1 MKYTT
6 LAHHR
11 DFAQAIRGI
20 AADDHYLIA
29 AIYLL
34 TADRDLWRRSRHH
47 VHKERVQFDNI
58 SITNCTTNQY
68 NLFSCAKDIYCG
80 TQTFTVSELVDE
92 IIVTPR
98 TFQII
103 CNAMAIARNG
113 INALKSIGGA

>member
-11 DFAQAIRGI
+11 DFAQAVRGMS
-20 AADDHYLIA
+20 ADSHYLIA

-34 TADRDLWRRSRHH
+34 SADRYLWHQACPYAKKDRIL
-47 VHKERVQFDNI
+47 FDRI
-58 SITNCTTNQY
+58 SIGNCTMDQY
-68 NLFSCAKDIYCG
+68 NLFTCAKDIYCG
-80 TQTFTVSELVDE
+80 TQSFTVSDLVDG

-98 TFQII
+98 IFQLI

-113 INALKSIGGA
+113 INALKSTGGI

>member
-34 TADRDLWRRSRHH
+34 TADRDLWRRARHN
-47 VHKERVQFDNI
+47 VHKDRIQFDSI
-58 SITNCTTNQY
+58 SITTNQY

-103 CNAMAIARNG
+103 CNAMAIARSG